1 MRRCKIPTGCKRLDT
16 PCCVDCKDK
25 TCLARCQNQPQW
37 CNCWEEAPPPRRGAP
52 RRLDW
57 DKVRHLHEAG
67 LSQLQ
72 IAAQLDTCPQ
82 TVNKILRR
90 LEAEKHGNP

>member
-25 TCLARCQNQPQW
+25 TCSSRCQNLPQW
-37 CNCWEEAPPPRRGAP
+37 CNCWEEAPPPRRGAH

-57 DKVRHLHEAG
+57 DKVRQLREAG
-67 LSQLQ
+67 LSQAQ
-72 IAAQLDTCPQ
+72 IADRLNVHRS
-82 TVNKILRR
+82 TVIRILRG
-90 LEAEKHGNP
+90 LEAEQHGTP

>member
-37 CNCWEEAPPPRRGAP
+37 CNCREEAPPPRRGAP

-57 DKVRHLHEAG
+57 DKVRQLHGEG

-90 LEAEKHGNP
+90 LEAENHDNA

>member
-25 TCLARCQNQPQW
+25 TCLDRCQNQPQW
-37 CNCWEEAPPPRRGAP
+37 CNCWKEDPPPRRGAP

-57 DKVRHLHEAG
+57 DKVRQLHEDG
-67 LSQLQ
+67 LSQRQ
-72 IAAQLDTCPQ
+72 IADQLDTWPQ
-82 TVNKILRR
+82 TVNRILRI
-90 LEAEKHGNP
+90 LEAEKRGNP

>member
-16 PCCVDCKDK
+16 PCCVDCKDE

-57 DKVRHLHEAG
+57 DKVRQLHEDG

-90 LEAEKHGNP
+90 LEAEQHGNP

>member
-25 TCLARCQNQPQW
+25 TCLARCQNLPQW
-37 CNCWEEAPPPRRGAP
+37 CNCWVEAQPPRRGAP

-57 DKVRHLHEAG
+57 DKVRQLHEAG
-67 LSQLQ
+67 LSQAQ
-72 IAAQLDTCPQ
+72 IADRLNVHRH
-82 TVNKILRR
+82 TVSRILRG